1 MSTNTSTVTGFR
13 VRKRATASFLGFAI
27 AFLVMFV
34 AMATHELSTETY
46 NFVLIVT
53 FAAAVLGIF
62 SGEPKKNA

>member
-13 VRKRATASFLGFAI
+13 IRKRATASALGFI
-27 AFLVMFV
+27 TVFLVLIFCV
-34 AMATHELSTETY
+34 AVGSISTEAY

-53 FAAAVLGIF
+53 FAATALGIF